1 MLSISRL
8 AIPNHII
15 WLLGGYLVFHSCLN
29 ISGELLYFADR
40 DFYHDWWNSTNF
52 SKFWQNWNLP
62 VHRWFLRHIY
72 KPLLAAGFSQ
82 KTHHHVG
89 QLSIRLVSWRSDH
102 DRVSRLLLL
111 PRVHR
116 FCSTEDAQALA
127 VHWLHVQRSPGT
139 KAHWWQVSQVSQVQL
154 SEWLEERFGAR
165 AGNLSMWLFLVMGQP
180 LLVSKG
186 FWIVGLIFLI
196 LIITE
201 NKAVFP
207 DMSSSE
213 NILQV
218 MTYYHDYVVE
228 HHGPALITHYGHLNS
243 TALWRFND
251 VLLSL
256 RSEGWAPVLS
266 AASLCNIT
274 CDFSPSS
281 GYCYI

>member
-1 MLSISRL
+1 M
-8 AIPNHII
+8 
-15 WLLGGYLVFHSCLN
+15 
-29 ISGELLYFADR
+29 
-40 DFYHDWWNSTNF
+40 
-52 SKFWQNWNLP
+52 
-62 VHRWFLRHIY
+62 
-72 KPLLAAGFSQ
+72 
-82 KTHHHVG
+82 
-89 QLSIRLVSWRSDH
+89 
-102 DRVSRLLLL
+102 
-111 PRVHR
+111 
-116 FCSTEDAQALA
+116 
-127 VHWLHVQRSPGT
+127 
-139 KAHWWQVSQVSQVQL
+139 QL

-243 TALWRFND
+243 TAL
-251 VLLSL
+251 
-256 RSEGWAPVLS
+256 
-266 AASLCNIT
+266 
-274 CDFSPSS
+274 
-281 GYCYI
+281 

>member
-1 MLSISRL
+1 MALTQQWIIPDLVNSLVPFSETDLPLATERLIRQPLFKCLLKGFDMLSISRL

-139 KAHWWQVSQVSQVQL
+139 KAHCWQVSKVSQVQL

-180 LLVSKG
+180 LLVSRS
-186 FWIVGLIFLI
+186 FWIVGLVFLI
-196 LIITE
+196 LIMTN
-201 NKAVFP
+201 NKGSFP
-207 DMSSSE
+207 
-213 NILQV
+213 
-218 MTYYHDYVVE
+218 
-228 HHGPALITHYGHLNS
+228 
-243 TALWRFND
+243 
-251 VLLSL
+251 
-256 RSEGWAPVLS
+256 
-266 AASLCNIT
+266 
-274 CDFSPSS
+274 
-281 GYCYI
+281 

>member
-1 MLSISRL
+1 MRRISEVPAQTWNSTTCFFQVIFLTHFIMALTQQWIIPDLVNSLVPFSETDLPLATERLIRQPLFKCLLKGFDMLSISRL

-72 KPLLAAGFSQ
+72 KPLLAAGFPQ
-82 KTHHHVG
+82 KHIMQV
-89 QLSIRLVSWRSDH
+89 SYRIRLVSWRSDH

-139 KAHWWQVSQVSQVQL
+139 KAH
-154 SEWLEERFGAR
+154 
-165 AGNLSMWLFLVMGQP
+165 
-180 LLVSKG
+180 
-186 FWIVGLIFLI
+186 
-196 LIITE
+196 
-201 NKAVFP
+201 
-207 DMSSSE
+207 
-213 NILQV
+213 
-218 MTYYHDYVVE
+218 
-228 HHGPALITHYGHLNS
+228 
-243 TALWRFND
+243 
-251 VLLSL
+251 
-256 RSEGWAPVLS
+256 
-266 AASLCNIT
+266 
-274 CDFSPSS
+274 
-281 GYCYI
+281 